1 MEQNV
6 MPAEDVDNSIRE
18 ARRVRAWRAEQ
29 LRRLGLPFIL
39 ADAFADEVDWHA
51 VAALM
56 ERGCPL
62 GLAFQIV
69 R

>member
-6 MPAEDVDNSIRE
+6 MQAEDVDHSARE

>member
-6 MPAEDVDNSIRE
+6 MPAEDVDHRVRE
-18 ARRVRAWRAEQ
+18 AHRVRAWRAEQ